1 MLVSCMHCQSS
12 HSVLWWVPE
21 CKQVFTNNHRSV
33 LCPVIPLR
41 QYVQVTTAWSATDQW
56 FVCYVDH
63 RKGTAVSKDRLC
75 CAKIDLTGWQ
85 RSFYSNVGHEVPAS
99 VKCHSVC
106 AVATSWAALCGVQLS
121 DICNGATWKTP
132 STFTRFYKLNVASV
146 LWCLQMI
153 PYLNKDKFNTDKVSV
168 AYFTL
173 RHWNYNKLQTFLVVA
188 MLQHAN
194 CTW

>member
-41 QYVQVTTAWSATDQW
+41 QYVQVTTAWRATDQW

-146 LWCLQMI
+146 PPVC
-153 PYLNKDKFNTDKVSV
+153 SV
-168 AYFTL
+168 
-173 RHWNYNKLQTFLVVA
+173 
-188 MLQHAN
+188 MLTN
-194 CTW
+194 DSLFE